1 MEEEMRISTRG
12 RVRMVEASKKAC
24 RLMFTDA
31 AKSMESRVSFDLFV
45 AWDLLAGVEHV
56 CFFAFIIPCI
66 VLSQYHARECT

>member
-24 RLMFTDA
+24 RLMFKDA

-45 AWDLLAGVEHV
+45 A
-56 CFFAFIIPCI
+56 
-66 VLSQYHARECT
+66 